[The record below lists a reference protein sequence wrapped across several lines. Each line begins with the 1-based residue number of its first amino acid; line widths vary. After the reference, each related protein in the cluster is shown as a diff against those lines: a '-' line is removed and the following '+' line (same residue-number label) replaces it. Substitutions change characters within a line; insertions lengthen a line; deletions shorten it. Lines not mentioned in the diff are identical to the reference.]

1 MEINTAVTVGLI
13 FCTYGF
19 LFCILSYYVN
29 IRLFKMKIK
38 EVNVFS
44 TFTQPVY
51 SYVLKNGVKINFGYI
66 PVNYNIS
73 FDMGNFISDSA
84 EEKNYH
90 RKLTKNIALFQ
101 LMIVTLLL
109 IIVSSASLAFGY
121 NPVKIFKDFVENGY
135 NLIAGKRNFSE
146 FRAIVHSQYAMYG
159 KHFYIFFVLMM
170 YFTLIAFLMALSPL
184 SMYMTILVM
193 LFILGSYFIIGLKY
207 FELPITF
214 YIDLLISLIVSGFIY
229 FLSLRFFIK

>member
-13 FCTYGF
+13 FSTYGF

-29 IRLFKMKIK
+29 IGLFKMKVK

-44 TFTQPVY
+44 TFTKPVY
-51 SYVLKNGVKINFGYI
+51 SYVLKNGVEVNFGYI
-66 PVNYNIS
+66 PINYNIS

-84 EEKNYH
+84 EEKNYY

-101 LMIVTLLL
+101 LMIVALL
-109 IIVSSASLAFGY
+109 IIVVSSASLMLGY
-121 NPVKIFKDFVENGY
+121 NPAKILKDFIDNGY

-146 FRAIVHSQYAMYG
+146 FRAIVYSQYAIYG
-159 KHFYIFFVLMM
+159 KHFYIFFVLMT

-184 SMYMTILVM
+184 SMYMTIFVM
-193 LFILGSYFIIGLKY
+193 LFILGSYLIIGLKY